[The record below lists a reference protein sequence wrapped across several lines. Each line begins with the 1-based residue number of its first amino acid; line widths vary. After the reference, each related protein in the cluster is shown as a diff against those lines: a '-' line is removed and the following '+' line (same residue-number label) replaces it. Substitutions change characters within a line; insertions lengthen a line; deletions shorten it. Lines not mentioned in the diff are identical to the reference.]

1 MTDVRFYHL
10 TRSRLEDALPI
21 MLRRT
26 LEREARAVV
35 RFSTPERLA
44 DIDEALWTF
53 DDAEFIPHGHED
65 TGFAD
70 QQPVWL
76 TQGLD
81 NPGEGTYLFITDG
94 AAIDGFEG
102 FEVCCVLFDGRHEP
116 AVVEARQRWA
126 EIKGGDGV
134 SELRYWQQNQRGG
147 WEKQG

>member
-10 TRSRLEDALPI
+10 QRSRLEDALPI

-44 DIDEALWTF
+44 DLDEALWTF
-53 DDAEFIPHGHED
+53 DDAEFIPHGHEE

-76 TQGLD
+76 TTGLD
-81 NPGEGTYLFITDG
+81 NPAGGSYLFITDG
-94 AAIDGFEG
+94 ASTDGFEA
-102 FEVCCVLFDGRHEP
+102 FEVCCILFDGRHEP
-116 AVVEARQRWA
+116 SVVQARQRWTD
-126 EIKGGDGV
+126 IKGQAAV
-134 SELRYWQQNQRGG
+134 KELSYWKQNQRGG
-147 WEKQG
+147 WEKQQ